1 LHGYYGGR
9 LKKQQKNWRD
19 SAAACALVVIQVKGN
34 YKPKKQNEK
43 IMNKPN
49 TNKKLLPRLMGLW
62 AVAALAG
69 ALMLTTAGVASADYG
84 QGALYQIELSA
95 NLNLPASSGG
105 ANTGG
110 VPPAGGGGVWLWIA
124 LYPDGTGDAAGSD
137 CGHGEGAAN
146 DNADVNWYYSDN
158 STYPCGITYPGGS
171 IVITG
176 VVLHGF
182 GDFPT
187 TISVPRT
194 YGHYTGTGG
203 SFLTVPLP
211 PPVLCLGFSQLQVA
225 P

>member
-1 LHGYYGGR
+1 
-9 LKKQQKNWRD
+9 
-19 SAAACALVVIQVKGN
+19 
-34 YKPKKQNEK
+34 
-43 IMNKPN
+43 MNKPN
-49 TNKKLLPRLMGLW
+49 TNKKSLPRLIGLW

-84 QGALYQIELSA
+84 QGAVYQIELTA
-95 NLNLPASSGG
+95 NLNGPPP
-105 ANTGG
+105 NT
-110 VPPAGGGGVWLWIA
+110 GGVWLWIA

-137 CGHGEGAAN
+137 CGHGVGAFN
-146 DNADVNWYYSDN
+146 DNADVNWYYSEN

-176 VVLHGF
+176 VVLHGL

-194 YGHYTGTGG
+194 YGHYTGTVG
-203 SFLTVPLP
+203 SFLTFPFP

>member
-1 LHGYYGGR
+1 MKTISLIAAMFF
-9 LKKQQKNWRD
+9 
-19 SAAACALVVIQVKGN
+19 SAALSGPAL
-34 YKPKKQNEK
+34 K
-43 IMNKPN
+43 IMNKLN
-49 TNKKLLPRLMGLW
+49 VKKKCSRGSIGLC
-62 AVAALAG
+62 AIAALAG
-69 ALMLTTAGVASADYG
+69 ALLATTAGVASADYG
-84 QGALYQIELSA
+84 QGAVYQIELTA
-95 NLNLPASSGG
+95 NLNGPPP
-105 ANTGG
+105 NT
-110 VPPAGGGGVWLWIA
+110 GGVWLWIA

-137 CGHGEGAAN
+137 CGHGEGATN

-176 VVLHGF
+176 VVLHGL

-203 SFLTVPLP
+203 SFLTVPFP